1 MRLRNIPGA
10 REIVAQD
17 RRCVQSPEETKEGW
31 KKIFSNENPIA
42 VEVGM
47 GKGRFITDMALKY
60 PDINF
65 VGIERYESVMI
76 KGLKKLDEMEREAH
90 NLRFIR
96 MDAAEIGNYFK
107 PGEVSKIYLN
117 FSDPWPK
124 ARHAKRRLESRE
136 FLKIFSTVLCRDG
149 IIEFKTDNRDL
160 FDFALEEIE
169 PAGYELLY
177 MTRNLHSDEAEM
189 KENVMTEYEEK
200 FSAKGN
206 PIYKYRIRLSS
217 S

>member
-10 REIVAQD
+10 REAVAQD
-17 RRCVQSPEETKEGW
+17 RRCVQSSEETKQGW
-31 KKIFSNENPIA
+31 KNIFGNDNPIA

-47 GKGRFITDMALKY
+47 GKGRFITDMAVKY
-60 PDINF
+60 PDIHF

-76 KGLKKLDEMEREAH
+76 KALKKLDEMEKEPE

-96 MDAAEIGNYFK
+96 MDAAEIEQFFAK
-107 PGEVSKIYLN
+107 GEVSKIYLN

-136 FLKIFSTVLCRDG
+136 FLKIFSGILAEDG
-149 IIEFKTDNRDL
+149 IIEFKTDNKDL

-169 PAGYELLY
+169 PAGCELLY
-177 MTRNLHSDEAEM
+177 MSRDLHSDEAEM
-189 KENVMTEYEEK
+189 KDNVMTEYEEK

-206 PIYKYRIRLSS
+206 PIFKYKIKFK
-217 S
+217 